1 MEHNRAKYELE
12 PVFLLLVDL
21 SFYSLFF
28 LVLFLFI
35 FFSKRAVGKGVSGLS
50 GFGVGFA
57 EVGMWIGGL
66 RCELGFGLGFWI
78 GFGF

>member
-1 MEHNRAKYELE
+1 MNSNLSFF
-12 PVFLLLVDL
+12 FLLTSPFIH
-21 SFYSLFF
+21 SFS